1 MLLFCSI
8 KLSRLSPLLVLY
20 HYYLLL
26 FDKGGETFE
35 VDNTA
40 ADLERHDSEQMAL
53 KTAERLL
60 KVIFRAEILSRGK
73 NIQNF
78 FSNDIQELFSD
89 NVADSYSDFG
99 EFCYH

>member
-1 MLLFCSI
+1 M
-8 KLSRLSPLLVLY
+8 
-20 HYYLLL
+20 LL